1 MAHYTM
7 FKIAELKPE
16 YQPKVEISLQE
27 KIAIDGMLY
36 ELVDETDGYAL
47 VKEQSDDLEHW
58 AIIEFKRG
66 DGCLAY
72 GDTPYLFGAKELVLE
87 RWVELV
93 D

>member
-1 MAHYTM
+1 M

-47 VKEQSDDLEHW
+47 VKELGGDLEHW
-58 AIIEFKRG
+58 AIIEVRRG

-72 GDTPYLFGAKELVLE
+72 GDTPYFFGAKELVLE